1 MSTFALVRRSL
12 ARTVRRHRLIAVLVL
27 LLVLATVVLSW
38 LARGATHGTS
48 RGLTESLGAKEIE
61 VIQGYSGPN
70 SPPLNTNAVTQL
82 GKLDGV
88 EHVFPSGISGI
99 DPPADI
105 ADSEDGAGP
114 WWLTPRNPFDDRMKD
129 AHSNPAAFPEP
140 GQMLVPGKHENLV
153 GKTIEVNV
161 TRAVSS
167 TSGTGEAK
175 HFTVIGTYDPETV
188 QGEPPDA
195 VFINSSQFNEIQA
208 AALPPDTPPYSSI
221 YLYVGDVNDVAK
233 VQKSVEDLGYGTRSA
248 IGSGI
253 QLDRARQGL
262 VVASV
267 LVLFVTILGALFAGT
282 SVAGT
287 WMTSHIEEIGLFRS
301 LGWTRRAIVRFYL
314 LEALIFALCVSA
326 IGVLPGVGVVM
337 ALAALPS
344 LLTSVAGFSMDP
356 GALLAQAWVVAV
368 PLIAVPL
375 GFIAGAGRR
384 AATLLRVDTDT
395 LLRQI

>member
-61 VIQGYSGPN
+61 VIQGYGGLD
-70 SPPLNTNAVTQL
+70 SPPLSTDAVKQL
-82 GKLDGV
+82 GQLDGV
-88 EHVFPSGISGI
+88 EHVFPSGMSGI

-105 ADSEDGAGP
+105 ADSEDGAKP
-114 WWLTPRNPFDDRMKD
+114 WWLMPRNPFDDRMKD

-161 TRAVSS
+161 TRVVSS
-167 TSGTGEAK
+167 NSGMGEAK
-175 HFTVIGTYDPETV
+175 QFEVIGTYDPETI
-188 QGEPPDA
+188 QGEPPEA

-248 IGSGI
+248 IGSGV

-262 VVASV
+262 AVASV

-287 WMTSHIEEIGLFRS
+287 WMTSRIEEIGLFRS

-326 IGVLPGVGVVM
+326 IGVLLGTGLVV
-337 ALAALPS
+337 ALAALP
-344 LLTSVAGFSMDP
+344 
-356 GALLAQAWVVAV
+356 
-368 PLIAVPL
+368 
-375 GFIAGAGRR
+375 
-384 AATLLRVDTDT
+384 
-395 LLRQI
+395 

>member
-61 VIQGYSGPN
+61 VIQGYGGPD
-70 SPPLNTNAVTQL
+70 SPPLNTDAVKQL
-82 GKLDGV
+82 GQLDGV
-88 EHVFPSGISGI
+88 EHVFPSGMSGI

-105 ADSEDGAGP
+105 ADSEDGAKP
-114 WWLTPRNPFDDRMKD
+114 WWLMPRNPFDDRMKD
-129 AHSNPAAFPEP
+129 AHGDPVASPEP
-140 GQMLVPGKHENLV
+140 GQMLLPGKHENLV
-153 GKTIEVNV
+153 GKTVEVNV

-167 TSGTGEAK
+167 NSGVGETK
-175 HFTVIGTYDPETV
+175 QFEVIGTYDPETV
-188 QGEPPDA
+188 QGEPPEA

-262 VVASV
+262 AVASV
-267 LVLFVTILGALFAGT
+267 LVLSLI
-282 SVAGT
+282 
-287 WMTSHIEEIGLFRS
+287 HI
-301 LGWTRRAIVRFYL
+301 
-314 LEALIFALCVSA
+314 
-326 IGVLPGVGVVM
+326 
-337 ALAALPS
+337 
-344 LLTSVAGFSMDP
+344 
-356 GALLAQAWVVAV
+356 
-368 PLIAVPL
+368 
-375 GFIAGAGRR
+375 
-384 AATLLRVDTDT
+384 
-395 LLRQI
+395 

>member
-1 MSTFALVRRSL
+1 MEPKPESSLEIPFFNSVHKTHSTP
-12 ARTVRRHRLIAVLVL
+12 VL
-27 LLVLATVVLSW
+27 
-38 LARGATHGTS
+38 
-48 RGLTESLGAKEIE
+48 
-61 VIQGYSGPN
+61 QGYGGPD
-70 SPPLNTNAVTQL
+70 SPPLNADAVKQL

-129 AHSNPAAFPEP
+129 AHGNPAASPEP

-153 GKTIEVNV
+153 GKTVEVNV

-167 TSGTGEAK
+167 NSGMGEAK
-175 HFTVIGTYDPETV
+175 QFEVIGTYDPETI

-233 VQKSVEDLGYGTRSA
+233 VQSSVEDLGYGTRSA

-262 VVASV
+262 AVASV
-267 LVLFVTILGALFAGT
+267 LVLFVTVLGALFAGT
-282 SVAGT
+282 SVAGA
-287 WMTSHIEEIGLFRS
+287 WMTSRIEEIGLFRS

-314 LEALIFALCVSA
+314 LEALIFALCVSV
-326 IGVLPGVGVVM
+326 IGVLLGVGVVM
-337 ALAALPS
+337 TLAALPS

-375 GFIAGAGRR
+375 GFIAGSARR